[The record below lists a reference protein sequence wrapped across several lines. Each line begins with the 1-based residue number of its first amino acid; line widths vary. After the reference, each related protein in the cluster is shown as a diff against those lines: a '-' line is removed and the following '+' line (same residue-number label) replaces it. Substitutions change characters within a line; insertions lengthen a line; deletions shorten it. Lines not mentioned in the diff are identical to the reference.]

1 MGQVCRIE
9 RVTSEKGQDTV
20 EVAYAIT
27 SLTHQQA
34 DATNLLSFNRG
45 HWGIESLHW
54 IRDVTLGEDACREKR
69 GHAGHNL
76 AALRNLCLNL
86 LRLSGADNLAATIR
100 NFSWHAED
108 LFRFIAI
115 LKN

>member
-1 MGQVCRIE
+1 MTRKEGQE
-9 RVTSEKGQDTV
+9 TV

-27 SLTHQQA
+27 SLTGPQA
-34 DATNLLSFNRG
+34 DATKLLALNRG

-54 IRDVTLGEDACREKR
+54 IRDVTFGEDACREKR

-76 AALRNLCLNL
+76 AALRNLCVNL
-86 LRLSGADNLAATIR
+86 LELSGADNFAATIR
-100 NFSWHAED
+100 DFSWHAEK
-108 LFRFIAI
+108 LFRFIGI